1 MKKLSNKI
9 LLTGL
14 VVLVGIFA
22 ASRFFR
28 SPGLESNLRKNLLTL
43 DTAKIDEI
51 KILPSKER
59 TEELRLV
66 REGNLWKVIKG
77 TRQEPASK
85 SSVKNLL
92 SSLNMEAQQMVSR
105 KKEKW
110 EEFNVGNN
118 STHVTV
124 FNEGNKLADF
134 HIGKLG
140 FTQSSGGGFGG
151 SYTYVRLSDE
161 DQVYSVDG
169 FLEPTFN
176 STFNDWRDK
185 TLSKLNKEDV
195 IKLSFNYP
203 ADSGFVVEKRDSVW
217 YTAADKVDPSKIE
230 NLLNLLAAK
239 YASEFAEDFTPT
251 SLPTATLQIDGKVGN
266 LLRIEAW
273 KKDEAEWI
281 LSSSQQK
288 GIYFSDK
295 GSSAT
300 KDVFVGRKKMLP

>member
-134 HIGKLG
+134 HVGKLG

-281 LSSSQQK
+281 LSSSHQK
-288 GIYFSDK
+288 GIYFSVK

>member
-9 LLTGL
+9 LLAGL
-14 VVLVGIFA
+14 VVLVGIFV

-28 SPGLESNLRKNLLTL
+28 SPGLESNLRKDLLTL

-124 FNEGNKLADF
+124 FSEGNKRADF
-134 HIGKLG
+134 H
-140 FTQSSGGGFGG
+140 
-151 SYTYVRLSDE
+151 
-161 DQVYSVDG
+161 
-169 FLEPTFN
+169 
-176 STFNDWRDK
+176 
-185 TLSKLNKEDV
+185 
-195 IKLSFNYP
+195 
-203 ADSGFVVEKRDSVW
+203 
-217 YTAADKVDPSKIE
+217 
-230 NLLNLLAAK
+230 
-239 YASEFAEDFTPT
+239 
-251 SLPTATLQIDGKVGN
+251 
-266 LLRIEAW
+266 
-273 KKDEAEWI
+273 
-281 LSSSQQK
+281 
-288 GIYFSDK
+288 
-295 GSSAT
+295 
-300 KDVFVGRKKMLP
+300 VGRATELSGRDRVIYRLLEILPGFASWSTLIGVILMSIYAPFFAASANRFFSSPTQA

>member
-9 LLTGL
+9 LLAGL

-28 SPGLESNLRKNLLTL
+28 SPGLESNLRKDLLTL

-85 SSVKNLL
+85 TSVKNLL
-92 SSLNMEAQQMVSR
+92 SSLNMVAQQMVSR

-110 EEFNVGNN
+110 EEFNVGTN

-134 HIGKLG
+134 HVGKLG
-140 FTQSSGGGFGG
+140 FTQNSSGGFGG

-185 TLSKLNKEDV
+185 TLSKLKKEDV

-203 ADSGFVVEKRDSVW
+203 ADSSFVVEKRDSVW
-217 YTAADKVDPSKIE
+217 YTAADRVDPSKIE

-239 YASEFAEDFTPT
+239 YASEFADGFTP
-251 SLPTATLQIDGKVGN
+251 SSPPTATLQVDSKAGN
-266 LLRIEAW
+266 LLKIEAW
-273 KKDEAEWI
+273 KKDESEWI

-295 GSSAT
+295 GSSVT
-300 KDVFVGRKKMLP
+300 KDVFVGRKKLLP